1 MTRTDASP
9 RLGGGVALVVGSC
22 FSLQFGAAIATHL
35 FPVLGAWGVTSLR
48 MLMAAVILLVAVRP
62 RMFGWT
68 WRQWRSVILFGA
80 ALAGMNGFFYASID
94 RIPLGAAV
102 AVEFLGPLLLAA
114 VLSRR
119 VADFAMVGVALAG
132 MCLLGL
138 ESFLGAAEL
147 DPLGV
152 LFALIAGA
160 FWAGYVLSSAHV
172 GQAVPGTG
180 GLAAAMGVAT
190 VLILPIGASSA
201 VQAFADWR
209 ILLMAAVTGLLA
221 SVIPYTLELAALRR
235 LPSNVF
241 SILLSLEPA
250 IAALAGWALLSQTT
264 GPMRLVAIA
273 LVIVASVGITVSSS
287 RARKAAAGEAG
298 AEEEPVVGVG
308 TGALPVIEPTE
319 KDESVLGI
327 RTGAMPVV
335 RSEGDPDD
343 AGPPGPDTGQSR

>member
-1 MTRTDASP
+1 MTTRTDASP

-35 FPVLGAWGVTSLR
+35 FPLLGAWGVTSLR
-48 MLMAAVILLVAVRP
+48 MLMGAAILLIAVRP
-62 RMFGWT
+62 RMLGWS
-68 WRQWRSVILFGA
+68 WPQWRAVILFGA

-102 AVEFLGPLLLAA
+102 AVEFLGPLVLAA

-119 VADFAMVGVALAG
+119 AVDYAMVGVALAG
-132 MCLLGL
+132 MCILGL
-138 ESFLGAAEL
+138 ESFLTADSL

-190 VLILPIGASSA
+190 VMVLPIGASSA

-209 ILLMAAVTGLLA
+209 ILLLAAATGLLA
-221 SVIPYTLELAALRR
+221 SVIPYTLELAALRK
-235 LPSNVF
+235 LPRNVF

-250 IAALAGWALLSQTT
+250 IAAVAGWLLLSQTT
-264 GPMRLVAIA
+264 GLLRWVAIA
-273 LVIVASVGITVSSS
+273 LVIVASVGITASSS
-287 RARKAAAGEAG
+287 RPRKLRDTG
-298 AEEEPVVGVG
+298 AEGQEQPVVELG
-308 TGALPVIEPTE
+308 TGVLPVIEPDGG
-319 KDESVLGI
+319 DESVLGI
-327 RTGAMPVV
+327 RTDALPVV
-335 RSEGDPDD
+335 RAEEDD
-343 AGPPGPDTGQSR
+343 AGDAGTPRR